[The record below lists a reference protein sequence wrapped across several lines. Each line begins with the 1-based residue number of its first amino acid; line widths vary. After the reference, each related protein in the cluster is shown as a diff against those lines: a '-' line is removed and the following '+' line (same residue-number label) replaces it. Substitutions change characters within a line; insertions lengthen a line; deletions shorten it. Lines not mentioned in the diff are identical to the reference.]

1 MVPSFKVRLTTDGA
15 ELLRRLV
22 AAEERCAAAER
33 ARMTDEAE
41 RRAAH
46 TCERLLEELDQVG
59 VDDRLVIIYSD
70 FEKPDTF
77 TAMELAVLGR
87 LLGVSFKRTK
97 FVKRTDEEHIRLDS
111 PAYVFSMTRRELVTL
126 LKTSSPS

>member
-1 MVPSFKVRLTTDGA
+1 MVPPLKVRLTASGA

-22 AAEERCAAAER
+22 TAEEKSAAEERTLMA
-33 ARMTDEAE
+33 DEAE
-41 RRAAH
+41 SQAAH
-46 TCERLLEELDQVG
+46 TCDRLLEELDQVG

-70 FEKPDTF
+70 FEKPDTS
-77 TAMELAVLGR
+77 TAMELAALGR

-97 FVKRTDEEHIRLDS
+97 FVKRVDEEHIRLDS
-111 PAYVFSMTRRELVTL
+111 PAYVLSMTRRELIAL